1 MSAWPN
7 TPIRL
12 AVWLVIIILSA
23 DALGAPIEA
32 IAGIAVL
39 LVSVGGWLIIR
50 RRKIESSKTE
60 PLLRTNTPLYTY
72 GLLGFGL
79 ASVLGILG
87 LASIGFDVLERVIT
101 WDWDEFAFRS
111 LYPLVPALILATA
124 SVCSMILHVI
134 INSDDED
141 GH

>member
-1 MSAWPN
+1 MNMRPDS
-7 TPIRL
+7 PIRL
-12 AVWLVIIILSA
+12 ALWLVIIILSA
-23 DALGAPIEA
+23 DGMGTPIEA

-39 LVSVGGWLIIR
+39 LVLVGGWLIIR

-79 ASVLGILG
+79 ASALGILG

-111 LYPLVPALILATA
+111 LYPLVPALILATI
-124 SVCSMILHVI
+124 SICSLILHVI
-134 INSDDED
+134 INSDQGDE
-141 GH
+141 H